1 MLKPGTDT
9 ETVYCQIEN
18 TGVFIPEEALVHLF
32 EAFYRVEQ
40 SVTARPVEADWVFI
54 L

>member
-32 EAFYRVEQ
+32 EAFYRMEQ
-40 SVTARPVEADWVFI
+40 SVTARPVEAD
-54 L
+54 